1 MPTYKVQDE
10 STGKTVTFE
19 WSGDKPPTDADM
31 EEVFKAAGNIPQEPS
46 LGQKIYQGVVSPT
59 IEAGGMIAGGILG
72 APAGPIGAVGGAAG
86 GYTIAK
92 SLTKAGDVAL
102 GYSKPE
108 TPIEALKRS
117 GENILEGATMEM
129 GGQFAGKAIGA
140 SAKLI
145 GKGLKQTLGATTG
158 AGPGMIDEALKGSK
172 PFKDAMRGKISGDEV
187 VKAADDAL
195 QTIKINRA
203 LKYQKQLIEIA
214 KNQGNLDTTPI
225 QNQLTGLIKK
235 YNIGY
240 DPVKQQF
247 DYSRIAMGKAG
258 RRDIKGVIDT
268 LTSWGSKPGDNTA
281 IGLDTLKR
289 QLDDFYSDSS
299 QARAFVSQL
308 RNVVRDTISKNVPQY
323 GEMTKGYAEASNLI
337 KDIESGLMLRKQG
350 MTGRITPDM
359 TLRRLTSAM
368 RENFEMRRDLLNAL
382 GEQGGSDVAAKVAG
396 YSASQIIPR
405 GLMGKL
411 SAGSIG
417 ALTYVNPKFWP
428 LLAASSPRAVG
439 EFLNIYG
446 KALKEVKNIAPV
458 IYRMGN
464 YYIIKQ
470 KEDNLDEYIKSYQE
484 AQ

>member
-1 MPTYKVQDE
+1 MPKYRVKDNE
-10 STGKTVTFE
+10 SGKIITFD
-19 WSGDKPPTDADM
+19 WHDANPPTDADM
-31 EEVFKAAGNIPQEPS
+31 EEVFKSAQAPQEPS
-46 LGQKIYQGVVSPT
+46 LGQRIYQKGIAPT
-59 IEAGGMIAGGILG
+59 VELGGLMLGGMLGSAG
-72 APAGPIGAVGGAAG
+72 GPIGTVAGAAG
-86 GYTIAK
+86 GYTAAR

-108 TPIEALKRS
+108 TPVEALKRG
-117 GENILEGATMEM
+117 GENLLEGATMEM
-129 GGQFAGKAIGA
+129 GGQVAGKVIAPV
-140 SAKLI
+140 AKFI

-158 AGPGMIDEALKGSK
+158 SGPGMAEEALRGTK
-172 PFKDAMRGKISGDEV
+172 PFKDAMRGKISGEDV
-187 VKAADDAL
+187 VKSADDAL
-195 QTIKINRA
+195 QSIKINRA
-203 LKYQKQLIEIA
+203 LKYQQQLAEVA

-225 QNQLTGLIKK
+225 QNQLSNLIKK
-235 YNIGY
+235 YNITY

-258 RRDIKGVIDT
+258 RKDIKGVIDT
-268 LTSWGSKPGDNTA
+268 LNSWGNKQGDNTA
-281 IGLDTLKR
+281 VGLDTLKR

-368 RENFEMRRDLLNAL
+368 RENFEMRKDLLNAL

-396 YSASQIIPR
+396 YSANQIIPR

-439 EFLNIYG
+439 EFLTIYG
-446 KALKEVKNIAPV
+446 KGLKEVKNISPAV
-458 IYRMGN
+458 YRMGS
-464 YYIIKQ
+464 YYVVKM

>member
-1 MPTYKVQDE
+1 M
-10 STGKTVTFE
+10 
-19 WSGDKPPTDADM
+19 A
-31 EEVFKAAGNIPQEPS
+31 
-46 LGQKIYQGVVSPT
+46 
-59 IEAGGMIAGGILG
+59 
-72 APAGPIGAVGGAAG
+72 GAAG
-86 GYTIAK
+86 GYAAAR

-108 TPIEALKRS
+108 TPTEALVRGGKDILS
-117 GENILEGATMEM
+117 GAEMEM
-129 GGQFAGKAIGA
+129 GGQVTGKVIGA
-140 SAKLI
+140 TAQFI
-145 GKGLKQTLGATTG
+145 GKGGKQILGATTG
-158 AGPGMIDEALKGSK
+158 AGPGMVDEALKGGK
-172 PFKDAMRGKISGDEV
+172 PFSDAMRGKVSGEEV

-195 QTIKINRA
+195 QSIKINRA
-203 LKYQKQLIEIA
+203 LKYQQQLTEIA
-214 KNQGNLDTTPI
+214 KKQGNLDTTPI
-225 QNQLTGLIKK
+225 QNQLSALIKK
-235 YNIGY
+235 YNIPY

-258 RRDIKGVIDT
+258 RKDIKGVIDT
-268 LTSWGSKPGDNTA
+268 LTSWGSKEGDNTA
-281 IGLDTLKR
+281 VGLDTLKR

-299 QARAFVSQL
+299 QARAFVAQL

-350 MTGRITPDM
+350 MSGRITPDM

-382 GEQGGSDVAAKVAG
+382 GEQGGNDVAAKVAG

-417 ALTYVNPKFWP
+417 ALTYVNPKLWP
-428 LLAASSPRAVG
+428 LLAVSSPRAVG
-439 EFLNIYG
+439 EFLTIYG
-446 KALKEVKNIAPV
+446 KGLKEIKNISPA

-464 YYIIKQ
+464 YYVVKMQ
-470 KEDNLDEYIKSYQE
+470 EDNLDEYIKSYQNQE
-484 AQ
+484 AK